1 MWLNRESAWR
11 IRDAQENVRFT
22 TERRLR
28 IPFAFVSIYNV
39 KERRTDQV
47 VGTGENFSHPRNFR
61 FSPSAWE
68 AGF

>member
-1 MWLNRESAWR
+1 MH
-11 IRDAQENVRFT
+11 QENVRFT

-39 KERRTDQV
+39 KEHRTDQV
-47 VGTGENFSHPRNFR
+47 VGTGEKLVPPEKLLFQ
-61 FSPSAWE
+61 SPSAWE